1 MVPNRPVRAPQPD
14 PNPSGAPESAPEPVL
29 EGNNPPPE
37 GRFTGMN
44 EDRLYRHLLPKGSTS
59 LEALVAILREEPHLP
74 YRVALLA
81 HLLPR
86 NLSRES
92 IQNLLARFDI
102 HPLSLALQFQDR
114 RRALKF
120 LRRVDQWAQFTHWI
134 APGGRLLIQ
143 GDSKIHRIPPYLVLR
158 GDSRISDCPRLLDLG
173 RGLTSLFGNIRVE
186 RCGSLRQLPDGL
198 ETHYLGD
205 VLVIDCPKFVGLG
218 LNSQIRGRL
227 IAHGCPSFRAT
238 AAQGALNV
246 VPSM

>member
-1 MVPNRPVRAPQPD
+1 MVPEKPIRGPQPGPD
-14 PNPSGAPESAPEPVL
+14 PSGAPERAPEAVL
-29 EGNNPPPE
+29 EGSNPPPQ

-44 EDRLYRHLLPKGSTS
+44 EDRLYRSLIRKGSTPQ
-59 LEALVAILREEPHLP
+59 EALVAILREEPHVP

-86 NLSRES
+86 TLSQEG
-92 IQNLLARFDI
+92 IQELLARFNI

-114 RRALKF
+114 RRAMKF
-120 LRRVDQWAQFTHWI
+120 LRMVERGDQFIRWI
-134 APGGRLLIQ
+134 GPGGKLLIQ
-143 GDSKIHRIPPYLVLR
+143 GDAEVCRLPPGLVLR
-158 GDSRISDCPRLLDLG
+158 GDSRITDCPRLVDLG
-173 RGLTSLFGNIRVE
+173 RGLTSLFGRIQVE
-186 RCGSLRQLPDGL
+186 TCESLRWLPDGL

-238 AAQGALNV
+238 AAQGAFNV
-246 VPSM
+246 VSPR